1 MCIILFVKHFHNSTT
16 CQNSA
21 RIEAMENKAIYQ
33 YLNVDMN
40 IVIFVSVRENV

>member
-1 MCIILFVKHFHNSTT
+1 
-16 CQNSA
+16 
-21 RIEAMENKAIYQ
+21 MENKSAIYQ